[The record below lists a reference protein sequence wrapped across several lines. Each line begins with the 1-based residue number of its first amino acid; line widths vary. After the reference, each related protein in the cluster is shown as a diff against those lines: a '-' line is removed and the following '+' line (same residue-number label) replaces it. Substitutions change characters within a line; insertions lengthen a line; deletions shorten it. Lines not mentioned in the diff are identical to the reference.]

1 VETHK
6 KNTMEAKFKPG
17 DVVVE
22 NDINAP
28 MVKMTIETFIVPFV
42 EGQECFKY
50 KCVFF
55 ELGKLYKE
63 WFIEEQLLFEHEF
76 IQKRICEN
84 RNSKIEQ
91 IIREV

>member
-1 VETHK
+1 
-6 KNTMEAKFKPG
+6 MEAKFKPG

-22 NDINAP
+22 NDINVP
-28 MVKMTIETFIVPFV
+28 MVKMTIETVIVPFV
-42 EGQECFKY
+42 EGHYYFQY
-50 KCVFF
+50 KCAFF

-63 WFIEEQLLFEHEF
+63 WFIENQLLFEEEF

-91 IIREV
+91 IIREA

>member
-1 VETHK
+1 
-6 KNTMEAKFKPG
+6 MEAKFKVG

-22 NDINAP
+22 NDINVP
-28 MVKMTIETFIVPFV
+28 MVKMTIEKFIPFIPIR
-42 EGQECFKY
+42 EYYEY

-55 ELGKLYKE
+55 ELGKIYKE
-63 WFIEEQLLFEHEF
+63 WFREDQLLFEEEF